1 MSVPRHGRAATLG
14 RVYVA
19 GEHPWDI
26 VFHCQPL
33 KLYLLISSVSPLQ
46 TCGTI
51 TAATGTP
58 PINSKCLMLSGS
70 GFR

>member
-33 KLYLLISSVSPLQ
+33 KLYLPISSVSPRRPVAQLLLLL
-46 TCGTI
+46 GPLPS
-51 TAATGTP
+51 TP
-58 PINSKCLMLSGS
+58 NV
-70 GFR
+70 